1 MNFKR
6 SHSIVSLIKETF
18 MSDVYSDVRIVSRSA
33 SFCCHKAVLGAVS
46 PYLSHLLLQTS
57 PSDHQVSLV
66 LSDSSDEDVQQFL
79 AFAYGLSPAIP
90 ESLKFLIYSQPLFEQ
105 QKENSLVK
113 CEIEEDITDYL
124 DPRENVENDID
135 NSKDLSYES
144 GSNDFDN
151 QNYTKK
157 EEEDAYE
164 SDYDSDSQGERRN
177 LNIDSKIFV
186 TGEGGRK
193 RRKYCC
199 PFCQHYVYQLSRHV
213 FSAHQQNWEE
223 FDSVRDKTKQVRERE
238 YPKKCEL
245 CPRYL
250 SCKYHYERHLKSHQ
264 HKSVKAETK
273 ASEEPSSFVCDLC
286 GMSYSQKSSLIKHKS
301 KHKNDYQCDED
312 GCIESFHDHLAYRN
326 HMLFKHQRVI
336 PRKRNDPKQT
346 HINNTSKSK
355 QTGPETEEKNI
366 EKKYLCSECGRGF
379 RQPGELKKHFVIHTN
394 EQLPEFICTTCG
406 KKFKTKYKL
415 AYHMKLHE
423 APTLPCPFCE
433 KLFETD
439 HKRKKHIK
447 SIHVQDSEKL
457 YQCNICNKGFPFF
470 PSYESHMNS
479 HKNLRPYSCHLCDNA
494 YQNHFNLQQHVKKS
508 HGIFISRS
516 DHGSL
521 S

>member
-1 MNFKR
+1 M
-6 SHSIVSLIKETF
+6 IKETF
-18 MSDVYSDVRIVSRSA
+18 MSLSTDLSTDLRLVSRTS
-33 SFCCHKAVLGAVS
+33 SFPCHSLVVGAVS
-46 PYLSHLLLQTS
+46 PYLAHLLLQTS
-57 PSDHQVSLV
+57 HSDLQVSLV
-66 LSDSSDEDVQQFL
+66 LTDSSDEEVRQFL
-79 AFAYGLSPAIP
+79 SFAYGLSPAIP
-90 ESLKFLIYSQPLFEQ
+90 ESLKFLIYSQPLFEH
-105 QKENSLVK
+105 QKENSQVK
-113 CEIEEDITDYL
+113 CEIEDIIDYL
-124 DPRENVENDID
+124 DPSENVENIIEE
-135 NSKDLSYES
+135 NHSYES
-144 GSNDFDN
+144 GGYDFDRSEYN
-151 QNYTKK
+151 TKK
-157 EEEDAYE
+157 EEEDEDE
-164 SDYDSDSQGERRN
+164 SDNDSDSQAEKGN
-177 LNIDSKIFV
+177 LNLNSKIFV
-186 TGEGGRK
+186 TGESGRK

-199 PFCQHYVYQLSRHV
+199 PYCQNYVYQLSRHV
-213 FSAHQQNWEE
+213 FSAHNQQWEE
-223 FDSVRDKTKQVRERE
+223 FDSVRDKSKQVRERE

-264 HKSVKAETK
+264 HKTVKAEMK
-273 ASEEPSSFVCDLC
+273 ASEEPTSFVCDQC
-286 GMSYSQKSSLIKHKS
+286 GMSYTSKSSLLKHKS
-301 KHKNDYQCDED
+301 KHKNDYQCDTD

-326 HMLFKHQRVI
+326 HMLFKHQKVI

-355 QTGPETEEKNI
+355 ETGQETEQKNV

-394 EQLPEFICTTCG
+394 EEVPEFICTTCG

-516 DHGSL
+516 DHGSV